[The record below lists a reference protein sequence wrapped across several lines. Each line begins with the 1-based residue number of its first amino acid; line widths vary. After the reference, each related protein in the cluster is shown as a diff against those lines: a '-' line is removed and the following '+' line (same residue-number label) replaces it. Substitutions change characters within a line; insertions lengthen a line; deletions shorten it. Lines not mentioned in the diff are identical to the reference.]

1 METRVQPAT
10 PPRPGILEPLAFT
23 TAFVLLFAYL
33 SYYMGVAQF
42 LNTVMRTAHDLL
54 LNTVFYIM
62 AITVLTGAFGKL
74 LIEFGVVAYLE
85 LLLRVFMR
93 PIYNLPGVAS
103 LGGIVTFF
111 SDNPA
116 IIALARDRQFAS
128 YFQRH
133 QLVSL
138 VNFGTAFGMGL
149 IVITFMAGQGFFVPA
164 FVGLAGAVVG
174 SIVST
179 RIMQALIKNHMP
191 VESIAAGNPGTVT
204 ATTAKPA
211 EEKAPNLFLR
221 FLNSVLDGGKQGVDL
236 GLAIIPGVLIIST
249 FVMLLTFGPR
259 DEAVGYQG
267 LAYEGV
273 PILPAIAS
281 YFTFILNPLFGFS
294 APEIIALPMTALG
307 AVGAAIGMVPA
318 FVERGMIT
326 GNDIAVFTAIGMCWS
341 GFLSTHT
348 AMLDALNYRQLTSRA
363 IISHTIAGICAGVF
377 AHYLFLA
384 VTRVFGL

>member
-1 METRVQPAT
+1 METHAQVVAAPQR
-10 PPRPGILEPLAFT
+10 PPITEPLLFT
-23 TAFVLLFAYL
+23 TVFLALFAYL
-33 SYYMGVAQF
+33 GYHMGLAQL

-85 LLLRVFMR
+85 IVLRAFMR
-93 PIYNLPGVAS
+93 PIFNLPGVAS
-103 LGGIVTFF
+103 LGALVTFF

-128 YFQRH
+128 YFQTY

-149 IVITFMAGQGFFVPA
+149 IVITFMVGQGFFAPA

-179 RIMQALIKNHMP
+179 RIMQALVRKRMP
-191 VESIAAGNPGTVT
+191 EMDPVTDPGDALRESQQR
-204 ATTAKPA
+204 
-211 EEKAPNLFLR
+211 EKAPNLFLR
-221 FLNSVLDGGKQGVDL
+221 FLNSVLDGGKGGVEL

-249 FVMLLTFGPR
+249 FVMTLTFGPR
-259 DEAVGYQG
+259 DPGLGYQG

-273 PILPAIAS
+273 PIIPAIAS

-294 APEIIALPMTALG
+294 TPEVIALPMTSLG
-307 AVGAAIGMVPA
+307 AVGAAIGLVPA

-348 AMLDALNYRQLTSRA
+348 AMLDALRYRQLTSRA

-377 AHYLFLA
+377 AHYLYLGLSVA
-384 VTRVFGL
+384 FGW